1 MIQIVIDKLLWNKQ
15 EAREWRRKK
24 RQVPGGTEW
33 AREGGLKGWGS
44 SHFG

>member
-15 EAREWRRKK
+15 EAREWRQK
-24 RQVPGGTEW
+24 RQVPRGTEW